1 MKKSKCLLCFL
12 LLITIG
18 LNGQDRRFHAGLII
32 GTNIAE
38 LEGQSLTDYL
48 GWNTG
53 VIAAAR
59 LNQRAELGLELLF
72 SQNGE
77 YILPA
82 FYPALSYGKTRL
94 NHIEVPLHFSY
105 LSPDYYRGTLQQWK
119 LNLGLAY
126 ARLLNHHVEDADGM
140 TVTEQVIYDDVEAFL
155 IQAGLNYRVF
165 TRTEL
170 NLKASLPIRKKGL
183 DWTLALRLVYWV

>member
-1 MKKSKCLLCFL
+1 MKKNRYLLCFL
-12 LLITIG
+12 LFSTLW
-18 LNGQDRRFHAGLII
+18 LNGQDRRFHAGLIV

-53 VIAAAR
+53 VIVATR
-59 LNQRAELGLELLF
+59 LNSRAELGLELLY

-77 YILPA
+77 YILPV

-94 NHIEVPLHFSY
+94 NHIEVPLHFNY
-105 LSPDYYRGTLQQWK
+105 LSPDYYSGAIQQWK

-126 ARLLNHHVEDADGM
+126 ASLLNHYVEDAEGNE
-140 TVTEQVIYDDVEAFL
+140 VTEQVIYDELETFL
-155 IQAGLNYRVF
+155 LQAGLNYRVF
-165 TRTEL
+165 RRTEL
-170 NLKASLPIRKKGL
+170 NLKASLPIRRKGL